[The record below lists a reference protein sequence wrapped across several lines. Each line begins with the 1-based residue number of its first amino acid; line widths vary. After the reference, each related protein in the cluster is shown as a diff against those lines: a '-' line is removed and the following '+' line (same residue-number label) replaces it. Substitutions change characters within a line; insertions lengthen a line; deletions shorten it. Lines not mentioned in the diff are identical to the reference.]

1 MRKTVIALA
10 MCVTLAFSSQNTA
23 FAVSQTTT
31 PASSADVQKS
41 YVEGEALAIAKG
53 DAQLKGPGK
62 VERIAQVSSSA
73 LQDALEDWNGSG
85 SGAAVTNTALTKNSG
100 RQFEENETFTIWSIS
115 DRNQTTEE
123 ILRELRTDPDVIA
136 AEPNYIAYAA
146 NEEEAEAEPEEAVE
160 AAEAETE
167 EPEADNTESTVS
179 RGDLSPM
186 QWSNGSPGSEAPA
199 IYTTPLPLCSGQTA
213 ARVRKRPR
221 SIPPLSHRPPA
232 TLWRCPA
239 GRKGGRTRMP
249 L

>member
-100 RQFEENETFTIWSIS
+100 RQFEENET
-115 DRNQTTEE
+115 
-123 ILRELRTDPDVIA
+123 IA
-136 AEPNYIAYAA
+136 
-146 NEEEAEAEPEEAVE
+146 
-160 AAEAETE
+160 
-167 EPEADNTESTVS
+167 
-179 RGDLSPM
+179 G
-186 QWSNGSPGSEAPA
+186 GSLKK
-199 IYTTPLPLCSGQTA
+199 TRPLPSGASATEI
-213 ARVRKRPR
+213 RRLRKFCGNCGL
-221 SIPPLSHRPPA
+221 I
-232 TLWRCPA
+232 
-239 GRKGGRTRMP
+239 RT
-249 L
+249 